1 MDKNFKIRKYK
12 GYDIG
17 FNLYGWNEY
26 SVFFE
31 GDDVIFH
38 TELEAMNF
46 IDEQVKEMREFDEK
60 IAEYNRFMRRAI

>member
-1 MDKNFKIRKYK
+1 MDKITRYK
-12 GYDIG
+12 GYDIEYD
-17 FNLYGWNEY
+17 FYGQGEY

-46 IDEQVKEMREFDEK
+46 IDEQVEE
-60 IAEYNRFMRRAI
+60 RRAI